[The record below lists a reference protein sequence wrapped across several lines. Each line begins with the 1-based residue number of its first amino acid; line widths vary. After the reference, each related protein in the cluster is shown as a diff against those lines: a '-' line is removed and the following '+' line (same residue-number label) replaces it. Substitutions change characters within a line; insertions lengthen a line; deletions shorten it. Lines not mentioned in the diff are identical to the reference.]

1 MQTSDCD
8 TNDIALT
15 VVASS
20 ERLLQ
25 TWLQA
30 SALCALCHLIDGAS
44 YSLTELW
51 EYDSLA
57 TKIRGLIFLSLCIF
71 LAM

>member
-8 TNDIALT
+8 NSDIALT

-30 SALCALCHLIDGAS
+30 SAVCALCHLIDGAS
-44 YSLTELW
+44 YSLTQLW
-51 EYDSLA
+51 EHDRLP
-57 TKIRGLIFLSLCIF
+57 TKI
-71 LAM
+71 